1 MTNENLHDYPQ
12 WSNFRNYIIG
22 RNLMRVAVYIFN
34 IFFVWE
40 TIVQYN
46 SVFLAGLIPALS
58 ALGYLIIV
66 IPEGQILD
74 RYNRG
79 MVFRISAV
87 LSAITYMF
95 LIFHEYLI
103 LVYLVALIS
112 SVLSIVNSDSFNTI
126 LKEIV
131 PENRIQSAVS
141 MSQGTNAVSE
151 LAGIIAG
158 GILLYFPQMFMM
170 ITLISLPL
178 LSSLFGFG
186 RTLNRKNSTD
196 RYGFK
201 GAYRI
206 IAAMMSFLL
215 LTLLINGLFIS
226 LDVFG
231 SGLIHLILKDPP
243 LDYSIFIAGF
253 PFGAILGSLVSG
265 KISSHLSS
273 IRTISLLIIPIG
285 LYLLIIAISRSLY
298 IDILMTVLLGIFVI
312 FANIGLQTIFF
323 KLIPD
328 SVMGRVNSLTM
339 IFSIGGSPIMAT
351 IFSVLSNYF
360 YFPYIMAA
368 AAISAIF
375 ISLPAYRI
383 LKGLPERVSGIVKKM
398 EEETPSL

>member
-1 MTNENLHDYPQ
+1 MINKKLHDYPQ
-12 WSNFRNYIIG
+12 WTKFRNYLIG
-22 RNLMRVAVYIFN
+22 RNLMRVAFYIFN

-58 ALGYLIIV
+58 AIGYLIIV
-66 IPEGQILD
+66 IPEGYILD

-87 LSAITYMF
+87 LSAITYLF
-95 LIFHEYLI
+95 LIFHQI
-103 LVYLVALIS
+103 LVVVYMVALIS

-126 LKEIV
+126 MKEIV

-141 MSQGTNAVSE
+141 MSQGTNAISE

-158 GILLYFPQMFMM
+158 GVLLYFPQMFMM

-206 IAAMMSFLL
+206 IAVMMHFLL
-215 LTLLINGLFIS
+215 LTLIINGLFIS

-231 SGLIHLILKDPP
+231 SGLIHIILHDPP

-253 PFGAILGSLVSG
+253 PFGAIIGSLVSG
-265 KISSHLSS
+265 KISSYLSS
-273 IRTISLLIIPIG
+273 IRIISLLIIPIG
-285 LYLLIIAISRSLY
+285 LYLLIIATSRSLY
-298 IDILMTVLLGIFVI
+298 IDILMTILLGIFVI
-312 FANIGLQTIFF
+312 FVNIGLQTIFF
-323 KLIPD
+323 HLIPD

-351 IFSVLSNYF
+351 MFSILSNYF
-360 YFPYIMAA
+360 YFPDIMAA
-368 AAISAIF
+368 AAICAIF

-383 LKGLPERVSGIVKKM
+383 LRGLPERVSGIVKKI
-398 EEETPSL
+398 EEEKPSP